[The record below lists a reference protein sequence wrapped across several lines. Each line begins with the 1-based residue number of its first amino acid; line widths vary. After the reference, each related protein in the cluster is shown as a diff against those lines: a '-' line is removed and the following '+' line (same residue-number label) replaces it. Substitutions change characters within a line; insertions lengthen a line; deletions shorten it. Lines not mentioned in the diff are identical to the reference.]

1 MLPDDHDQVRLRNR
15 NRSMHVRR
23 HDGHA
28 ETDRLPGPMA
38 RMLTMA
44 RQAWGKGHR
53 TWGGGT
59 RARARLASY
68 LPS

>member
-1 MLPDDHDQVRLRNR
+1 MLPDDHDQVRLRLRNR

-53 TWGGGT
+53 TWGGGGGGT
-59 RARARLASY
+59 RTRGAAG
-68 LPS
+68 

>member
-1 MLPDDHDQVRLRNR
+1 MLPDDHDQVCLRLRLRLRNR

-44 RQAWGKGHR
+44 RHGAWGMGQ
-53 TWGGGT
+53 G
-59 RARARLASY
+59 A
-68 LPS
+68 